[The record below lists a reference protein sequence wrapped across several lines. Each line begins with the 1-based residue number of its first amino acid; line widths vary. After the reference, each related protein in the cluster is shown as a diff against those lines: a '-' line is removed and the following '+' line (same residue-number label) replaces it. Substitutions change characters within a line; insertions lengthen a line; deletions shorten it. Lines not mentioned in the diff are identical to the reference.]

1 MNQKNNIQDQER
13 RFLPEPV
20 TITLEKRGDKEV
32 RLVSGYAAVFNQ
44 LSRNLGWFR
53 EKIEPGAFDNV
64 LENDVV
70 ALFNHEPNLILART
84 ISKTLKLSVDERGL
98 KYEFEA
104 PNTTAGN
111 DLVISLERGD
121 IQHSSFSFSI
131 EKEKWEEDEEAGEI
145 RTVLEVKR
153 LYDVSPVVFPA
164 YTQTDVAMAKRSFD
178 EWKTAR
184 DEDQEKD
191 LPFDDLDIL
200 EQENELRKL
209 ML

>member
-1 MNQKNNIQDQER
+1 MNQKNNVQDQER

-20 TITLEKRGDKEV
+20 IITVEKRGDKEV

-111 DLVISLERGD
+111 DLVVSLERGD